1 MRLMIPHHEAAIP
14 MARAVIERGDEP
26 EVELFA
32 KKVIAAQQAEIE
44 NTQEMLNAMGAAP
57 PVEGHSSMDRMHT
70 GAGSDRHE

>member
-44 NTQEMLNAMGAAP
+44 NTQEMLNAIGAAP
-57 PVEGHSSMDRMHT
+57 PVEGQQFMEGMHT